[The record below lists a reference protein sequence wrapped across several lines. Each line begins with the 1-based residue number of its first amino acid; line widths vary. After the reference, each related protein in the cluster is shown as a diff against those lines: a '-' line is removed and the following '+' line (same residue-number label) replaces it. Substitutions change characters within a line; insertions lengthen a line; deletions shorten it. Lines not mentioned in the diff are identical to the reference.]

1 MRISAGA
8 EYVFAVATGDATQAT
23 NATITSIAA
32 RRESGREL
40 ASIGAL

>member
-1 MRISAGA
+1 MRISAAA
-8 EYVFAVATGDATQAT
+8 EDVFAVASGEARQAT

-32 RRESGREL
+32 RHESGRDQ